1 MVRQLQPWVE
11 NVGKRVRKAP
21 KIYLRDS
28 GMFHALMNLR
38 TMAELQAHPKLGASW
53 EGLALEHVLRV
64 CNVST
69 GEAFCWATHAGAEL
83 DLLVFRGGKRI
94 GFEFKF
100 GDAPRTTK
108 SMRMALQDLQLA
120 RLYVIYPGELDY
132 ALDEHIEAVGLAGIE
147 NIAEAIG

>member
-1 MVRQLQPWVE
+1 VE

-28 GMFHALMNLR
+28 GVFHALMNLC
-38 TMAELQAHPKLGASW
+38 TMAELQSHPKLGASW

-64 CNVST
+64 LKVSA

-83 DLLVFRGGKRI
+83 DLLVVRGGKRF

-100 GDAPRTTK
+100 GDAPRTSK
-108 SMRMALQDLQLA
+108 SMHVALPDLHLAHLFVIHPGEKDFQMDDRISALGLA
-120 RLYVIYPGELDY
+120 RVARAVALMDSATSPPGP
-132 ALDEHIEAVGLAGIE
+132 
-147 NIAEAIG
+147 